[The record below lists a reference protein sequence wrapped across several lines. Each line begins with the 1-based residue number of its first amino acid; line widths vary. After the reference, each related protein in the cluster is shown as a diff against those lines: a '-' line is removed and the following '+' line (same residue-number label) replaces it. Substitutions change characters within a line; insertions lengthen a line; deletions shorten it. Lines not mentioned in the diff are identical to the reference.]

1 MNQYLTIIF
10 IIGQGGLHLQDPEKM
25 ECFAITKFTIALP
38 LNHSLT
44 AQ

>member
-10 IIGQGGLHLQDPEKM
+10 IIGQGGLYLQGPEKM
-25 ECFAITKFTIALP
+25 ECFAITKFNTTLP

-44 AQ
+44 CQ